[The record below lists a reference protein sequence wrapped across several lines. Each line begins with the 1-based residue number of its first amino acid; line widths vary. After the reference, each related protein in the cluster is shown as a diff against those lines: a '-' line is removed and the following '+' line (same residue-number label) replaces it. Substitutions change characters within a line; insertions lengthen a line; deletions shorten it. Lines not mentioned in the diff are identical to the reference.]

1 MGAPLDVRVVQV
13 GYDARDIRH
22 HVDTLKGLIAEH
34 RTADLVVFPELCLHG
49 HPSAEKPE
57 GFLYRRMRA
66 VYGTISSDLYRH
78 VRDVDGRVIIGEMR
92 RAGDRL
98 LNVATYV
105 DRRVTQHYV
114 KTHVH
119 WTEDF
124 VPGRR
129 LRVFD
134 APFGPVG
141 INVCFDAAFPE
152 VWRASA
158 LLGAEVAV
166 NISAVP
172 ASFPS
177 RLVHRRMSSAALDN
191 QQFVVYA
198 NRPGPIFSG
207 ESAIF
212 DPRGDTVAALHRQP
226 GVLAIEIDL
235 EEVSRWRAEERI
247 YAHRRPQLYR
257 SLSGVRRPPEA
268 GPARGHDGT
277 PGAGGA
283 PDPGEG
289 APAAS
294 GKPRAERRKLL
305 SLAQRKFHARDAS
318 PHVTNALL
326 HLGFARRAAR
336 RGDREG
342 AWREYGRSLACW
354 RQAAA
359 DQEER
364 WDRELTV
371 VAAEVEAFD
380 ARAAAA
386 GGP

>member
-1 MGAPLDVRVVQV
+1 MGATLDVRVIQV

-22 HVDTLKGLIAEH
+22 HVHTLKGLIEEH
-34 RTADLVVFPELCLHG
+34 RSADLVVFPELCLHG
-49 HPSAEKPE
+49 HPSAERPE
-57 GFLYRRMRA
+57 GFLYRKVRA

-78 VRDVDGRVIIGEMR
+78 VREVDGRVIIGEMR
-92 RAGDRL
+92 RTGDRL
-98 LNVATYV
+98 MNVATYV
-105 DRRVTQHYV
+105 DRRVTQHYI

-119 WTEDF
+119 WTEAF

-141 INVCFDAAFPE
+141 INICFDAAFPE

-158 LLGAEVAV
+158 LQGAEVAV

-177 RLVHRRMSSAALDN
+177 RYVHRRMSSAALDN

-207 ESAIF
+207 ESAVF
-212 DPRGDTVAALHRQP
+212 DPRGDTVAALHRKP
-226 GVLAIEIDL
+226 GVLTVEIDL

-247 YAHRRPQLYR
+247 YDHRRPQLYR
-257 SLSGVRRPPEA
+257 ALSGARRPAEA
-268 GPARGHDGT
+268 VPAGGQAGGDA
-277 PGAGGA
+277 PGA
-283 PDPGEG
+283 

-294 GKPRAERRKLL
+294 GKPRAERRKRL

-326 HLGFARRAAR
+326 HLGLARRAAR
-336 RGDREG
+336 KGEREV

-364 WDRELTV
+364 WERELTM
-371 VAAEVEAFD
+371 VAAEVDAFD
-380 ARAAAA
+380 ARAAVA